1 MANSAADIIRKG
13 ASDLLIL
20 TLLSEKERY
29 GYEIRKEIE
38 QRSRGL
44 FSLSEGALY
53 VFLYRLSEDGYI
65 SERRETVGKRRVR
78 VYYGLNEKGEEYR
91 KALSKEY
98 ASVSKGLEYFY
109 SFEGSQDEAE

>member
-1 MANSAADIIRKG
+1 MANSAADVIRKG

>member
-1 MANSAADIIRKG
+1 MANSATDTVRKG

-20 TLLSEKERY
+20 RLLSEKERY

-38 QRSRGL
+38 KRSRGL
-44 FSLSEGALY
+44 FTLSEGALY

-65 SERRETVGKRRVR
+65 SERRELVGKRRTR
-78 VYYGLNEKGEEYR
+78 VYYRIEKKGEEYLQS
-91 KALSKEY
+91 LSEEY

-109 SFEGSQDEAE
+109 SFEGGKDDVE

>member
-1 MANSAADIIRKG
+1 MANSAADVIRKG

-109 SFEGSQDEAE
+109 SFEGGQDDVK

>member
-29 GYEIRKEIE
+29 GYEILKEIE
-38 QRSRGL
+38 QRIRGL

-65 SERRETVGKRRVR
+65 SERRETVVKRRVR

-109 SFEGSQDEAE
+109 SFEGGQDDVK

>member
-109 SFEGSQDEAE
+109 SFERGEDNVE

>member
-109 SFEGSQDEAE
+109 SFEGGQDDVK